1 MMNDL
6 NKIIGQVPG
15 IVHTGGNLDLDISGI
30 SYDSRQVKT
39 GHLFIAVRGLIT
51 DGHDYISAAI
61 KSGAVAI
68 VYDRSDIAIPADVAA
83 IRVED
88 SRRILPEIASSY
100 FDHPE
105 EGLKLLAITGTNG
118 KTTTNYFVQHLLTG
132 SGMETGRIGTTG
144 AQMAGVDID
153 LMHTTPESADLYE
166 ILAEFV
172 AHGAKAVTL
181 EVSSHALAQNRVD
194 GLSFDVAVYTN
205 LTQDHLDYHGSL
217 EDYLAAKQLLF
228 KGLSK
233 ESVAI
238 VNIDDPYAERIIEVC
253 VAKIIRYG
261 YNSDAEYHILDHS
274 INRHGVEL
282 VLETPYGQRV
292 VQVNTVGTFNYY
304 NFLAAY
310 TAAISME
317 CDIEKIEMSAKSL
330 PAVPGRLEKMK
341 NKAPFHVFVD
351 YAHTPDAV
359 ETVLDTLIKAY
370 PDQRLISVFGCGGDR
385 DKSKRPIMG
394 EIATRLSTL
403 AIITDD
409 NPRSE
414 SPDVIL
420 NQIAVGCANRENFS
434 IIQDRSTAVL
444 SALAQAR
451 AGDVVAILGKGHEA
465 YQEIMGERHPY
476 SDMIIVNQFMERHG
490 YSA

>member
-1 MMNDL
+1 MMRDL
-6 NKIIGQVPG
+6 NNLIDQVPG
-15 IVHTGGNLDLDISGI
+15 ILRAEGNLNLDISGI
-30 SYDSRQVKT
+30 SYDSRQVKS

-51 DGHDYISAAI
+51 DGHDYITKAI
-61 KSGAVAI
+61 QSGATAI
-68 VYDRSDIAIPADVAA
+68 VYDRADIDIPNEVAA
-83 IRVED
+83 ILVED
-88 SRRILPEIASSY
+88 SRLILPEIASTY
-100 FDHPE
+100 FGHPE

-118 KTTTNYFVQHLLTG
+118 KTTTNYFVQHLLSG
-132 SGMETGRIGTTG
+132 SGLETGRIGTTG

-194 GLSFDVAVYTN
+194 GLPFDVAVYTN
-205 LTQDHLDYHGSL
+205 LTQDHLDFHGSL

-282 VLETPYGQRV
+282 ILETPYGQRT

-310 TAAISME
+310 TAAISLE
-317 CDIEKIEMSAKSL
+317 CDIERIELSAKTL
-330 PAVPGRLEKMK
+330 PVVPGRLEKMK
-341 NKAPFHVFVD
+341 NKAPFQVFVD

-359 ETVLDTLIKAY
+359 ETVLETLSTSY
-370 PDQRLISVFGCGGDR
+370 PGRRILSVFGCGGDR
-385 DKSKRPIMG
+385 DQSKRPIMG
-394 EIATRLSTL
+394 EIATRLSTQ

-414 SPDVIL
+414 SPEVIL
-420 NQIAVGCANRENFS
+420 NQIAAGCANRNNFT
-434 IIQDRSTAVL
+434 IIQDRTSAVL
-444 SALAQAR
+444 SALSDAR
-451 AGDVVAILGKGHEA
+451 PGDIIAILGKGHEA

-476 SDMIIVNQFMERHG
+476 SDMIIVNQFMEQHG

>member
-1 MMNDL
+1 MQLTQIIEPVPDILEARGGL
-6 NKIIGQVPG
+6 NAEI
-15 IVHTGGNLDLDISGI
+15 TGI
-30 SYDSRQVKT
+30 SYDSRQVQA

-51 DGHDYISAAI
+51 DGHDFIYAAI
-61 KSGAVAI
+61 EAGATAI
-68 VYDRSDIAIPADVAA
+68 VYDRTDFVIPDDIASILVK
-83 IRVED
+83 D
-88 SRRILPEIASSY
+88 SRLILPIIASSY
-100 FDHPE
+100 FGHPE
-105 EGLKLLAITGTNG
+105 DGLKLVAITGTNG
-118 KTTTNYFVQHLLTG
+118 KTTTNYFVQHLLNS
-132 SGMETGRIGTTG
+132 SGNKTGRIGTTG
-144 AQMAGVDID
+144 AEMDDVKID

-172 AHGAKAVTL
+172 SHGAKAVTL
-181 EVSSHALAQNRVD
+181 EVSSHALSQNRVD

-261 YNSDAEYHILDHS
+261 YNSNAEYHILDHS

-282 VLETPYGQRV
+282 TLDTPYGQRS

-310 TAAISME
+310 TAAIELE
-317 CDIEKIEMSAKSL
+317 CDIEKVEHSARSL
-330 PAVPGRLEKMK
+330 PTVPGRLEKLTHQ
-341 NKAPFHVFVD
+341 APFHVFVD
-351 YAHTPDAV
+351 YAHTPDAM
-359 ETVLDTLIKAY
+359 ETVLATLAEAY
-370 PDQRLISVFGCGGDR
+370 PEHQLITVFGCGGDR
-385 DKSKRPIMG
+385 DRGKRPIMG
-394 EIATRLSTL
+394 EIATRLSTRT
-403 AIITDD
+403 IITDD

-414 SPDVIL
+414 PPL
-420 NQIAVGCANRENFS
+420 NIIQEIVSGCGERTNYS
-434 IIQDRSTAVL
+434 VIQDRSTAVNT
-444 SALAQAR
+444 ALREAQE
-451 AGDVVAILGKGHEA
+451 GDIVAVLGKGHEP
-465 YQEIMGERHPY
+465 YQEILGERKPY
-476 SDMIIVNQFMERHG
+476 SDMTIVDQFMEQHG